1 MTVRSVWLFA
11 ARLAVALVGF
21 AIAGV
26 GFRLIAGPGS
36 RPPFWLVLVA
46 TAAVAALLWLV
57 RGPLDRFADR
67 RAFGPDAG
75 GYREIQALLSQ
86 MSSTLPV
93 DEVIPAL
100 ARTLTRRVHSAR
112 AEVRVNVDA
121 GGQVREVWP
130 ARSPRVGD
138 QLTVPIAH
146 QGDQVGEI
154 DLQADPDAPGGSLDR
169 SVLESI
175 AGPAGLALSTVRLT
189 YSLRLRAMQ
198 LADLNAELVRSRERL
213 VGARAEQRRR
223 FRAELEDEV
232 LPELV
237 SAQKVVAVAARANA
251 SGAGFR
257 LNPASEALQRA
268 LDTLRVLARGVYP
281 PQLADAGLVTA
292 LRSWRDGTARL
303 LVSGDP
309 VRLQDVPDVEAVVYF
324 AVTGWLQAA
333 EPGSTGPVRLSVAE
347 SAVRFELTGRPAGY
361 DQDEIVQSIRDRV
374 EAFGGGVQVTH
385 RDETMMVSGWLPL
398 VGGTSTERADG

>member
-1 MTVRSVWLFA
+1 MAVRGPV
-11 ARLAVALVGF
+11 RGG
-21 AIAGV
+21 AGR
-26 GFRLIAGPGS
+26 FRDRRSGLPTFTGPES
-36 RPPFWLVLVA
+36 RPSFWLVLLA
-46 TAAVAALLWLV
+46 TALVAALLWLV

-93 DEVIPAL
+93 DEVVPAL
-100 ARTLTRRVHSAR
+100 ARTLTRRAHSAR

-121 GGQVREVWP
+121 GDQVREVWP

-154 DLQADPDAPGGSLDR
+154 DLQADPDAPGSLDR

-198 LADLNAELVRSRERL
+198 LAELNAELVRSRERL
-213 VGARAEQRRR
+213 VSARAEQRRR

-237 SAQKVVAVAARANA
+237 SAQEVVAVAARANA
-251 SGAGFR
+251 AGAGFR
-257 LNPASEALQRA
+257 LNQASDALQRA

-309 VRLQDVPDVEAVVYF
+309 ARLQDVPDVEAVVYF
-324 AVTGWLQAA
+324 AVDRLAPGGRAGQHGTGAA
-333 EPGSTGPVRLSVAE
+333 V
-347 SAVRFELTGRPAGY
+347 
-361 DQDEIVQSIRDRV
+361 
-374 EAFGGGVQVTH
+374 GGGIA
-385 RDETMMVSGWLPL
+385 RSG
-398 VGGTSTERADG
+398 SS